1 MVGTDF
7 IELHNL
13 SMEELA
19 GVVNLYPWFAPARKE
34 LCRRMSR
41 TGGWSEDQYA
51 DMALYI
57 GDRRQVSSLMRS
69 AGSADYTDK
78 DVQRLLEELIA
89 PSEREEEPETRK
101 VHVVGGDYFSQQEY
115 DRVRGEGSIFSKLTV
130 KAEKEDVGKDESG
143 EDISDLFC
151 TEALAEIYADQGYPE
166 LAKRIYSKLILVNPE
181 KNAYFAA
188 LIEKL
193 K

>member
-19 GVVNLYPWFAPARKE
+19 GVVNLYPWFATARKE
-34 LCRRMSR
+34 LCRRMAR

-51 DMALYI
+51 EMALYI
-57 GDRRQVSSLMRS
+57 GDRKQISALVRSSDT
-69 AGSADYTDK
+69 ADYADK
-78 DVQRLLEELIA
+78 DVQRLLNELIS
-89 PSEREEEPETRK
+89 PSEVQDEPETRK

-115 DRVRGEGSIFSKLTV
+115 DRVRSEGSIFSKLTV
-130 KAEKEDVGKDESG
+130 KSEKEKVSEEEEVDV
-143 EDISDLFC
+143 SDLFC

-166 LAKRIYSKLILVNPE
+166 LAKRIYSKLILVYPE